1 MRPLFRMTLPLAF
14 LAASA
19 AAVAAQGMPTT
30 QPGILN
36 IFIEE
41 VKVGMNADHRANEL
55 GWPAAFARA
64 GSEDYYLAMV
74 SMSGPNEVWYVSP
87 YDSHAQ
93 EAAFMERN
101 ESDPALSAELA
112 RLWRADAEYLDDTRQ
127 VRAVAR
133 PDLSH
138 GGFPDLAMARFW
150 DITMFRI
157 RAGQEGA
164 FQEAVEAYVA
174 AAERAG
180 VDMSFRTYQVTAGM
194 PWGYCMMFSSVNSYA
209 EFDDTMAQEEMVMG
223 AITPDEMTLME
234 NFMSNAIQLSITN
247 RFRLDPG
254 MSFVA
259 PETRAAAPD
268 FWGPGM

>member
-1 MRPLFRMTLPLAF
+1 MRALFRVTLPLAF

-41 VKVGMNADHRANEL
+41 VKVGMDADHRANEL

-112 RLWRADAEYLDDTRQ
+112 RLWRADAEYLNDTRQ

-138 GGFPDLAMARFW
+138 GGFPDLALARFW

-194 PWGYCMMFSSVNSYA
+194 PWGYFMMFSSVDSYA
-209 EFDDTMAQEEMVMG
+209 EFDDTMAQDEMVMG